1 LAYCYFCDINR
12 MKKIIYLPLLW
23 IAACQP
29 NEKAAEISVVKTPDQ
44 QMTDAIKTYPD
55 SSLLKENLAQYYRE
69 NNKYGLAIS
78 VVSDVLAKDSGNAR
92 FWDIKATL
100 QLENGDTVAA
110 VRSFEKSI
118 DLNPLPEVVISL
130 GVLYAQTRNPLAL
143 GIADG
148 LMQASKAAAEKEALF
163 IKGLYYSYIGDKSK
177 AVTLFDQCIA
187 LNYTFMEAH
196 REKGVALYEAEKYEE
211 AYKALDKAVTIQNN
225 FDEGYYF
232 MGRCLE
238 KLNKPVEAIQMY
250 ERALLYDPNYIEA
263 KNALAKLGVKS

>member
-1 LAYCYFCDINR
+1 
-12 MKKIIYLPLLW
+12 MKKILYLLLLLL
-23 IAACQP
+23 AACEP
-29 NEKAAEISVVKTPDQ
+29 NEKAAEITAVKTPDE
-44 QMTDAIKTYPD
+44 QMIAAISAHPD
-55 SSLLKENLAQYYRE
+55 SLLLRENLAQYHRE
-69 NNKYGLAIS
+69 NNQYKKAID
-78 VVSDVLAKDSGNAR
+78 VVKEVLAKDSINAR

-100 QLENGDTVAA
+100 ELESGDTVSAIYSYEKA
-110 VRSFEKSI
+110 V

-130 GVLYAQTRNPLAL
+130 GVLYAQTRNPMAL

-163 IKGLYYSYIGDKSK
+163 IKGLYYSYIGNKKTAVQFFDK
-177 AVTLFDQCIA
+177 CIV

-196 REKGVALYEAEKYEE
+196 REKGVALYEAGLYEE
-211 AYKALDKAVTIQNN
+211 AYKALDKAVTVQNN

-232 MGRCLE
+232 MGQCLE

-263 KNALAKLGVKS
+263 KDALAKLGVKQ

>member
-1 LAYCYFCDINR
+1 
-12 MKKIIYLPLLW
+12 
-23 IAACQP
+23 
-29 NEKAAEISVVKTPDQ
+29 
-44 QMTDAIKTYPD
+44 
-55 SSLLKENLAQYYRE
+55 
-69 NNKYGLAIS
+69 
-78 VVSDVLAKDSGNAR
+78 
-92 FWDIKATL
+92 L
-100 QLENGDTVAA
+100 QIENGDTAAA

-118 DLNPLPEVVISL
+118 DFNPLPEVVISL

-163 IKGLYYSYIGDKSK
+163 IKGLYFSYTGDKSK
-177 AVTLFDQCIA
+177 AVVLFNQCIA

-196 REKGVALYEAEKYEE
+196 REKGVALYEAGKYEE

-225 FDEGYYF
+225 FDEGYFF

-250 ERALLYDPNYIEA
+250 ERALLYDPNYLEA
-263 KNALAKLGVKS
+263 KNALAKLGVKQ

>member
-1 LAYCYFCDINR
+1 
-12 MKKIIYLPLLW
+12 MKKIIYLPLFLLV
-23 IAACQP
+23 ACRP
-29 NEKAAEISVVKTPDQ
+29 NEKAAEMNPIKTPDQ
-44 QMTDAIKTYPD
+44 LMTDAIRTYPD
-55 SSLLKENLAQYYRE
+55 SLLLKENLAQYYRE
-69 NNKYGLAIS
+69 NNKYDLAIS
-78 VVSDVLAKDSGNAR
+78 VVNDVLVKDSGNAR
-92 FWDIKATL
+92 FWDIKGTL
-100 QLENGDTVAA
+100 QIENGDTAAA

-118 DLNPLPEVVISL
+118 DFNPLPEVVISL

-163 IKGLYYSYIGDKSK
+163 IKGLYFSYTGDKSK
-177 AVTLFDQCIA
+177 AVVLFNQCIA

-196 REKGVALYEAEKYEE
+196 REKEVALYEAGKYEE

-225 FDEGYYF
+225 FDEGYFF

-250 ERALLYDPNYIEA
+250 ERALLYDPNYLEA
-263 KNALAKLGVKS
+263 KNALAKLGVKQ